1 MWFVMTPWDSDSKYE
16 TIFLHDISAEL
27 EQQLRLRA
35 QANGRDSSA
44 EASDIIERHLEE
56 SEHFGG

>member
-1 MWFVMTPWDSDSKYE
+1 MTSRNSGSKYE

-27 EQQLRLRA
+27 EQQLTLRA

-56 SEHFGG
+56 SENFGD

>member
-1 MWFVMTPWDSDSKYE
+1 MTSRNSGSKYE

-27 EQQLRLRA
+27 EQQLTLRA

-56 SEHFGG
+56 SEDFGS